1 MNSCFWYQHNYP
13 LHFRNNNNY
22 KTEERN
28 SSCSRRVLPDS
39 NSYRSIK
46 LIAPFIFLHGEEN
59 SIPAHFSSKKSA
71 QDELIKQRAPSSLLL
86 PSFYPV
92 DLLFPRDPRSI
103 YNLPRRTFCASP
115 RSRFKNQRVHAL
127 DAFAR
132 SDRISYD
139 VIQCSKRS
147 TFSQW
152 HDKSPSNARFI
163 LSVNL
168 LGTAMRAE
176 L

>member
-1 MNSCFWYQHNYP
+1 MFSTRSPRFEF
-13 LHFRNNNNY
+13 LSFD
-22 KTEERN
+22 KT
-28 SSCSRRVLPDS
+28 
-39 NSYRSIK
+39 YR
-46 LIAPFIFLHGEEN
+46 PLHGEEN

-86 PSFYPV
+86 PTFYPV

-103 YNLPRRTFCASP
+103 YNLPPRTFCASP

-163 LSVNL
+163 LSICWVQRCVPNFKPR
-168 LGTAMRAE
+168 THWISRE
-176 L
+176 LVATFVRIRGD